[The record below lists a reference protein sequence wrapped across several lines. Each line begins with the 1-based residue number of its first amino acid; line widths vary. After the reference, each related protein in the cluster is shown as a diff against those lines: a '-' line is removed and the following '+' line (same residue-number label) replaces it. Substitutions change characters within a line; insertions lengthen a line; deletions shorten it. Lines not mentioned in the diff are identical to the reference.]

1 MHSVA
6 NYAERICG
14 RVIRFEPG
22 KHAEIFVLCLKG
34 AQDNKWFQK
43 ASQGLEYIEI
53 NEQELDLVLNHQ
65 PLNKKVR
72 TSSGFNGLRY

>member
-1 MHSVA
+1 MTPLDILIGFFIWLCKS
-6 NYAERICG
+6 
-14 RVIRFEPG
+14 
-22 KHAEIFVLCLKG
+22 EIFVLCLKG

-65 PLNKKVR
+65 PLNKKIR